1 MPTRLTVLFAIAGG
15 VAVGNLY
22 YSQPLLHLIGTDL
35 HVDTAHAG
43 LLVTGT
49 QIGYAL
55 GILLLVPLGD
65 SRDRRT
71 LIPALMA
78 LSAAALIASALAP
91 TLISLAA
98 ASVMLGLTTVS
109 GQLLTPLAGD
119 LAEDRDR
126 GRVVGIVVSGLITG
140 ILVSRIASGVIAS
153 AWGWRSVFVIAAVFT
168 AALAVV
174 LYVQIPP
181 LNPKT
186 TLRYPTLLKSVV
198 TLLVSEPKLRV
209 TAVLGATGFAA
220 FTMFWT
226 ALTFLLSSE
235 PYGFSAWQIGLFGI
249 AGLVGALTAQ
259 GAGRLHDRG
268 HNVAATGWCWV
279 FAAVAWAATAFE
291 RDVLVVMICATIVFD
306 IAIQGLNILNQSRV
320 FAISADARSRIN
332 TAYVTSNFVGGALGS
347 LAAAVLWNAGG
358 WTAIALTGAAL
369 CAGGFAVWLATRR
382 GALAD

>member
-55 GILLLVPLGD
+55 GVLLLVPLGD
-65 SRDRRT
+65 SHNRRA
-71 LIPALMA
+71 LIPALMT
-78 LSAAALIASALAP
+78 LSAGALVASAVAP
-91 TLISLAA
+91 TLVSLAA

-153 AWGWRSVFVIAAVFT
+153 AWGWRSVFVIAAVLT
-168 AALAVV
+168 AILAAV
-174 LYVQIPP
+174 LYVQIPS

-186 TLRYPTLLKSVV
+186 RIRYPTLLKSVV

-226 ALTFLLSSE
+226 ALTLLLSSE
-235 PYGFSAWQIGLFGI
+235 PYGFSAWQVGLFGI
-249 AGLVGALTAQ
+249 AGLVGALAAQ

-268 HNVAATGWCWV
+268 HNVAATGCCWV
-279 FAAVAWAATAFE
+279 IAAVAWVATAFE
-291 RDVLVVMICATIVFD
+291 RDVLAVMICATIVFD

-320 FAISADARSRIN
+320 FALSAAARSRIN

-347 LAAAVLWNAGG
+347 LAAAILWNAGG
-358 WTAIALTGAAL
+358 WTAVAIAGAAL
-369 CAGGFAVWLATRR
+369 CACGWAVWLTTRR